1 MTKTEDAAVYTT
13 VSDTEL
19 QEGLAGGTAHGA
31 AAAPQKASQ
40 KSTFVILSDYVLEM
54 PMKVRLPVY
63 NKVSAAV
70 RDGELFGLMHAT
82 NQVDIL
88 LLDAKNKEVTRS
100 FRQVLVSN
108 SAAVLERLEQIS
120 TAAVIEEVIR
130 TGGRN
135 FSVEELNAM
144 GDDLDFDAM
153 AAAARKREVE
163 RNKGKLAKNRKK
175 PKTTT

>member
-1 MTKTEDAAVYTT
+1 M
-13 VSDTEL
+13 
-19 QEGLAGGTAHGA
+19 
-31 AAAPQKASQ
+31 
-40 KSTFVILSDYVLEM
+40 
-54 PMKVRLPVY
+54 
-63 NKVSAAV
+63 
-70 RDGELFGLMHAT
+70 
-82 NQVDIL
+82 
-88 LLDAKNKEVTRS
+88 
-100 FRQVLVSN
+100 
-108 SAAVLERLEQIS
+108 LERLEQIS

>member
-1 MTKTEDAAVYTT
+1 MTKTEDAAVHTT

-108 SAAVLERLEQIS
+108 SAAVLERLEEQ
-120 TAAVIEEVIR
+120 R
-130 TGGRN
+130 RN
-135 FSVEELNAM
+135 DDENHHENGELNVESM
-144 GDDLDFDAM
+144 VDL
-153 AAAARKREVE
+153 KLRE
-163 RNKGKLAKNRKK
+163 NLGH
-175 PKTTT
+175 